1 MRTLPRKVDFPLQ
14 ALCFAGEMEVRE
26 SLLRKRILLLQDT
39 GFVQTKLIFQLNLC
53 ICICHSRL
61 LDLPEKEKKE
71 HTATALT
78 LLGEQ
83 RTTEEEELLSGLLQE
98 KENQE
103 NLDEKSLIGSQRH
116 QQLPVFSNSVKLES
130 QPGRGRFIMFIII
143 SLLV

>member
-1 MRTLPRKVDFPLQ
+1 
-14 ALCFAGEMEVRE
+14 MEVRE
-26 SLLRKRILLLQDT
+26 SLLRKRILLLQ
-39 GFVQTKLIFQLNLC
+39 GAGLVQTKLISHLTLC
-53 ICICHSRL
+53 IYTCHSYL

-98 KENQE
+98 EENQE
-103 NLDEKSLIGSQRH
+103 NLDEKSLIGSRRH

-130 QPGRGRFIMFIII
+130 QPGRGRFIIFIII
-143 SLLV
+143 SLLL